1 MEAAASEAARP
12 PRPCVRCVTVSLER
26 ASDFA
31 SLSRF
36 DIDTGSLNTRRTLL
50 HLSSCEVGVRLHVEV
65 PAQSFELSLAE
76 VHSLRANLPREDKR
90 SLVALLRACYA
101 RLHGVDPATCSQ
113 PFPKTHQISWKN
125 FKRSVDD
132 VLDGKSAAAAAQRTQ
147 VVLVFDFVA
156 GAFTKRMATAA
167 AATSGEQQVHLAV
180 RLKRRMYDEPKD
192 KLTLDRHEAVAV
204 ARVRPRR
211 ESSAS
216 AAEARVRAELELDE
230 AWVNAEADEAE
241 RWRSW
246 ELAEAEEE
254 GGEEEGDGEEGDEEE
269 GGDEEGGAE
278 AATEAAEA
286 ETTEAAVAD
295 AAEKEVAGALLL
307 LLGKPSL
314 ARPRASGRAK
324 LAKQV

>member
-1 MEAAASEAARP
+1 M
-12 PRPCVRCVTVSLER
+12 LQ
-26 ASDFA
+26 
-31 SLSRF
+31 LSQ
-36 DIDTGSLNTRRTLL
+36 T
-50 HLSSCEVGVRLHVEV
+50 EVGVRLHVEAPV
-65 PAQSFELSLAE
+65 QSFELSLAE
-76 VHSLRANLPREDKR
+76 VHSLRASLPKRDKK
-90 SLVALLRACYA
+90 SPLALLRACYA
-101 RLHGVDPATCSQ
+101 RLNGVNPATVSQ
-113 PFPKTHQISWKN
+113 AFPKTHQIAW
-125 FKRSVDD
+125 FYLKRSVEDL
-132 VLDGKSAAAAAQRTQ
+132 LDGKSSTAAAQRTQ

-167 AATSGEQQVHLAV
+167 AATSGEQHVQLAV

-216 AAEARVRAELELDE
+216 AAEARARAELELEE
-230 AWVNAEADEAE
+230 AWVDAEAEEAE

-254 GGEEEGDGEEGDEEE
+254 RGEEEGGGEEGEEEE
-269 GGDEEGGAE
+269 GGDEEGDEEEGGAE

-286 ETTEAAVAD
+286 EATEAAVAD

-314 ARPRASGRAK
+314 ARPRASGRTK
-324 LAKQV
+324 LAK

>member
-1 MEAAASEAARP
+1 
-12 PRPCVRCVTVSLER
+12 
-26 ASDFA
+26 
-31 SLSRF
+31 
-36 DIDTGSLNTRRTLL
+36 
-50 HLSSCEVGVRLHVEV
+50 VRLHVEGPV
-65 PAQSFELSLAE
+65 QSFELSLAE
-76 VHSLRANLPREDKR
+76 VHSLRASLPKKDKK
-90 SLVALLRACYA
+90 SPIALLRACYA
-101 RLHGVDPATCSQ
+101 RLNGVNPATVSQ
-113 PFPKTHQISWKN
+113 AHQIAWFN
-125 FKRSVDD
+125 LKRSVEDL
-132 VLDGKSAAAAAQRTQ
+132 LDGKSATAAAQRTQ

-167 AATSGEQQVHLAV
+167 AATSGEQHLAV

-216 AAEARVRAELELDE
+216 AAEARARAELELEE
-230 AWVNAEADEAE
+230 AWVDAEAEEAE

-254 GGEEEGDGEEGDEEE
+254 GDEEEGGGEEGDEEE
-269 GGDEEGGAE
+269 GSDEEGDEEDGGAE

-286 ETTEAAVAD
+286 EATEAAVAD

-314 ARPRASGRAK
+314 ARPRAHQAVPSSPSRSESHPLYGERCPTCDLRA
-324 LAKQV
+324 LCERSL

>member
-1 MEAAASEAARP
+1 MLRAAKWREPSYG
-12 PRPCVRCVTVSLER
+12 
-26 ASDFA
+26 FA
-31 SLSRF
+31 SL
-36 DIDTGSLNTRRTLL
+36 
-50 HLSSCEVGVRLHVEV
+50 
-65 PAQSFELSLAE
+65 P
-76 VHSLRANLPREDKR
+76 ED
-90 SLVALLRACYA
+90 A
-101 RLHGVDPATCSQ
+101 
-113 PFPKTHQISWKN
+113 HQIAWFN
-125 FKRSVDD
+125 LKRSVEDL
-132 VLDGKSAAAAAQRTQ
+132 LDGKSATAAAQRTQ

-156 GAFTKRMATAA
+156 GAFTKRIATAA
-167 AATSGEQQVHLAV
+167 AATSGEQHLAV
-180 RLKRRMYDEPKD
+180 RLKRRLYDEPKD

-216 AAEARVRAELELDE
+216 AAEARARAELELEE
-230 AWVNAEADEAE
+230 AWVDAEAEEAE

-254 GGEEEGDGEEGDEEE
+254 RGEEEGGGEEGEEEE
-269 GGDEEGGAE
+269 GGDEEGDEEEGGAE

-286 ETTEAAVAD
+286 EATEAAVAD